1 MEDQVGQQLTKQ
13 EDENVEMEDED
24 ENSVEQVDLKLD
36 KKNLLLKML
45 DQQNGGAK

>member
-1 MEDQVGQQLTKQ
+1 ME
-13 EDENVEMEDED
+13 EDDKNS
-24 ENSVEQVDLKLD
+24 ENSNEQIDLKLD